1 MSLYLSLLKEEDI
14 LADHLY
20 QSQQSTAYPLL
31 SHIIPHPIYSYIEV
45 LNQHCW
51 YNIEIENSFDDEEEK
66 CVWGVWVLPIP
77 VLPIPILPNQYQILQ
92 YLSKC
97 PRVLLPHQVQF
108 TRHCWETRMQINIDV
123 YYFFSNCIIF
133 SPIVHYLFN

>member
-45 LNQHCW
+45 LNQHC
-51 YNIEIENSFDDEEEK
+51 
-66 CVWGVWVLPIP
+66 
-77 VLPIPILPNQYQILQ
+77 
-92 YLSKC
+92 
-97 PRVLLPHQVQF
+97 
-108 TRHCWETRMQINIDV
+108 
-123 YYFFSNCIIF
+123 
-133 SPIVHYLFN
+133 

>member
-51 YNIEIENSFDDEEEK
+51 YNIEKDKLFWL
-66 CVWGVWVLPIP
+66 WGGEVCIHEVYGYC
-77 VLPIPILPNQYQILQ
+77 QYQYYEYQFQILQ

-108 TRHCWETRMQINIDV
+108 TRHCWETGMQINIDF
-123 YYFFSNCIIF
+123 YYFISNCINCIYVLISIPF
-133 SPIVHYLFN
+133 